1 MERSTTIFEKVG
13 ALIPGYRGYA
23 ERDGRRQCDK
33 IVRESVVRVISA
45 CETAVQNRIAAEL
58 NNRQKEIL
66 IGLEKTRKKLN
77 TLSSNVKYAAYG
89 ESSFFSN
96 SQIKEAELEIII
108 MKDINL
114 MEKAETLRSNI
125 SKMSEEDI
133 DATIDEIE
141 RLLDKRDEFMR
152 EHK

>member
-33 IVRESVVRVISA
+33 ILRESVVRAISA
-45 CETAVQNRIAAEL
+45 CEAAVQNRIATEL
-58 NNRQKEIL
+58 KNRQKEIL
-66 IGLEKTRKKLN
+66 IGLEETRKKLN
-77 TLSSNVKYAAYG
+77 TLSTNVKYAAYG

-96 SQIKEAELEIII
+96 SQIKEAELEIIF

-114 MEKAETLRSNI
+114 MEKAETLRSNV
-125 SKMSEEDI
+125 SKMSKEDI
-133 DATIDEIE
+133 DATITDIE
-141 RLLDKRDEFMR
+141 GLLEKRAEFIR